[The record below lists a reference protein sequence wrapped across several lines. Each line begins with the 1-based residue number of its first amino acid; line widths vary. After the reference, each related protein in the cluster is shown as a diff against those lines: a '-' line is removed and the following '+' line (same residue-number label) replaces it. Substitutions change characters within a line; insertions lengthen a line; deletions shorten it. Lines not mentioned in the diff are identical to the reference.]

1 MKRTKLFTSFFAVVM
16 SACMVMVMA
25 ACSNSSSSAG
35 TGSNTSETKAEAVQG
50 DKDNAGADK
59 DSASSEGAALTIKI
73 GGSGP
78 LTGGAAVYGN
88 AVKNAAEIAVE
99 EINAKGGLQFD
110 LRFED
115 DAHDPEKAV
124 TAYGALKDWGMQ
136 VSLATVTSAPG
147 AAVSANYQ
155 EDKIFA
161 ITPSGSSLA
170 VIYEDPTNESD
181 PYGNVF
187 QMCFTDPNQG
197 VASADY
203 LAEHTELGT
212 KIAIIYKN
220 DDNYSTGVYE
230 KFKAEAEEKSLEI
243 VYEGTFDASNQS
255 DFSVQL
261 GKAQAAGADLL
272 FLPIYY
278 EPASMILTQANQMG
292 YAPTVFGIDGM
303 DGILTLEGFDTSLA
317 EGVYLLTPFSADA
330 EDELTKNF
338 VESYKAKTG
347 GIPNQFAADAYDC
360 IYAIAQAIEAAGI
373 TADMSE
379 AEICEALVAQFTS
392 MTFNGLTGTDVT
404 WNEDG
409 EVSKSPKA
417 VVIQNGDYVGVEE

>member
-1 MKRTKLFTSFFAVVM
+1 MKKTSMYSKALALALA
-16 SACMVMVMA
+16 ACMSLGLA
-25 ACSNSSSSAG
+25 ACGGSGSSTTTTAASN
-35 TGSNTSETKAEAVQG
+35 
-50 DKDNAGADK
+50 ADTQTTAA
-59 DSASSEGAALTIKI
+59 DAQATEGASSDASGEAISIKI

-88 AVKNAAEIAVE
+88 AVKTAAEIAVD
-99 EINAKGGLQFD
+99 EINAQGKIKFD
-110 LRFED
+110 LKFED
-115 DAHDPEKAV
+115 DAHDAEKAV

-155 EDKIFA
+155 EDEIFA

-170 VIYEDPTNESD
+170 VIYADPDNAAD

-203 LAEHTELGT
+203 LAAHSELGT
-212 KIAIIYKN
+212 KIAIIYRN
-220 DDNYSTGVYE
+220 DDNYSTGIYE
-230 KFKAEAEEKSLEI
+230 KFKAEATEKNLEI

-292 YAPTVFGIDGM
+292 YTPTIFGVDGM
-303 DGILTLEGFDTSLA
+303 DGILTLEGFDNSLA

-330 EDELTKNF
+330 DDELTKKF
-338 VESYKAKTG
+338 VENYKAKTG
-347 GIPNQFAADAYDC
+347 DIPNQFAADAYDC
-360 IYAIAQAIEAAGI
+360 VYAIAQALEAAGV

-379 AEICEALVAQFTS
+379 SEICEALVKQFTS
-392 MTFNGLTGTDVT
+392 MTFNGLTGQNVT
-404 WNEDG
+404 WNANG

-417 VVIQNGDYVGVEE
+417 VVITDGEYVGVED